1 MVEFDKEKKETM
13 TRKLG
18 LVIALMLAMF
28 VGTTA
33 FAGTPGQNSNANMSS
48 DNGSMAKSTSGRR
61 RHRRTRRRH
70 HRRGRKAGGASKT
83 TGNGNMK

>member
-1 MVEFDKEKKETM
+1 MIEFDKEKKETM

-33 FAGTPGQNSNANMSS
+33 FAGTPGQNSNANMTSNS
-48 DNGSMAKSTSGRR
+48 GSMTKNTSGRR

-70 HRRGRKAGGASKT
+70 RRSGRKAGGTKT

>member
-1 MVEFDKEKKETM
+1 MIEFDKEKKETM

-33 FAGTPGQNSNANMSS
+33 FAKTPSPGQNTNMSS

-61 RHRRTRRRH
+61 RHRRARRRH
-70 HRRGRKAGGASKT
+70 HRRGRKANMSKT
-83 TGNGNMK
+83 TGNANKS